1 MTLINIRF
9 GDLKPEKQVELSMQ
23 FPYTV
28 LGPETSLVY
37 IHTYEGKDLDVDI
50 EEARIE
56 REFLKDKDIH

>member
-9 GDLKPEKQVELSMQ
+9 GDLKPEKQMELSKQ

-28 LGPETSLVY
+28 LGPEVSLAYV
-37 IHTYEGKDLDVDI
+37 HMYEGKDLDVDI

-56 REFLKDKDIH
+56 KQFLPNSSIH